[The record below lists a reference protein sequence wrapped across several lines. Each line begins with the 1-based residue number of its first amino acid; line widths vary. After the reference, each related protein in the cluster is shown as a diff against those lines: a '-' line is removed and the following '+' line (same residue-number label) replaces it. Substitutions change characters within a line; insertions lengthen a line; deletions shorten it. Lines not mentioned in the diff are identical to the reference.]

1 MPRKG
6 KLSVGLAALAIL
18 LTLPLCVGKTQAR
31 YFSETTYQTVLPGQ
45 LEPEAEEP
53 SSDFLFPNGCTV
65 LLNDWDVDGDVG
77 TKSVQLPVDADHGI
91 LSAEVTEGE
100 ELVEA
105 KVVDFDSGEV
115 LLTLITEAVEGLRQS
130 EMVTVHVTWT
140 GEAGQHW
147 VDFCVTL
154 AVESK
159 PETSIQAM
167 MPVEDEQSETS
178 STLIPEYMDHF
189 DPSAPLAMILNIP
202 EGVDIVEILLYNKS
216 ETEALFPSRTQYCL
230 NGKKYM
236 LYEDAGQVKLA
247 VTPGENSLY
256 FDFSQIDE
264 KLKPD
269 SVFSMHLAGY
279 ANGEMQIS
287 QDITCHADVTL
298 PKAPDAPQ
306 ILSWNSPM
314 KIQLNR
320 DSWGNSKEKWETEF
334 RLLTRQADGS
344 LAYVPLENGS
354 FRVYDG
360 EDGCLCIVPNPQG
373 QGAPPAGTYQMIIR
387 LKLSVQTIY
396 ENSISFFVSYPLY
409 GVDQD
414 SREG

>member
-45 LEPEAEEP
+45 LEPVAEEP

-65 LLNDWDVDGDVG
+65 LLNDWNVDGDVE
-77 TKSVQLPVDADHGI
+77 TKSVQLPVDADYGS
-91 LSAEVTEGE
+91 LKAAVTEGHGLVDAIVDADSGGVLLMLTETAE
-100 ELVEA
+100 EL
-105 KVVDFDSGEV
+105 
-115 LLTLITEAVEGLRQS
+115 TQS
-130 EMVTVHVTWT
+130 EPVTVHVTWT

-159 PETSIQAM
+159 PETSVQAM

-189 DPSAPLAMILNIP
+189 DPSAPLGMILNIP

-264 KLKPD
+264 RLKPD

-298 PKAPDAPQ
+298 PKAPHAPQ
-306 ILSWNSPM
+306 ILSWDSPM
-314 KIQLNR
+314 KIQLDR
-320 DSWGNSKEKWETEF
+320 ASWGNSRWKWETQF

-344 LAYVPLENGS
+344 LAYVPLESGG

-360 EDGCLCIVPNPQG
+360 EDGCLYVVPNPQG
-373 QGAPPAGTYQMIIR
+373 QGAPPAGSYQMIIR
-387 LKLSVQTIY
+387 LKLSDQTIY
-396 ENSISFFVSYPLY
+396 ENSIPFFVSYPLY
-409 GVDQD
+409 GVDQG
-414 SREG
+414 SQEG